1 MRRILVVWAQGK
13 TIRLSVQIR
22 MKPFFKKVNILMC
35 APFDLHI
42 IQGAL
47 NLAMYGT
54 DFLRLVSAKDF
65 QLYGQW
71 FRNEA
76 YQGPTLIYF
85 MAEKI
90 LENPQGPGFN
100 YFELLHH

>member
-1 MRRILVVWAQGK
+1 MY
-13 TIRLSVQIR
+13 
-22 MKPFFKKVNILMC
+22 
-35 APFDLHI
+35 APFDLYI

-54 DFLRLVSAKDF
+54 NFLSLVSAKDF

-76 YQGPTLIYF
+76 YQEPTLIYF

-100 YFELLHH
+100 HFKLLHC